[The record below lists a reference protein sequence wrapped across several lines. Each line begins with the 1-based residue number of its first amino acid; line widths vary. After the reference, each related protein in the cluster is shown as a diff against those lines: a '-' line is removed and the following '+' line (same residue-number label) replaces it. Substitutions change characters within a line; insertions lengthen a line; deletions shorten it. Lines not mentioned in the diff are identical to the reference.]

1 MKPNILLVDD
11 EKKML
16 DILQIN
22 LSAAYKVY
30 VAENGLE
37 AQQIIKNYPLD
48 MVISDLKM
56 PKMDGRELFAWV
68 KKEFPSLPFIIMTA
82 FGTVED
88 AVDAMKNGAFDYIVK
103 PLKLDVLKQTI
114 EKTLHFQG
122 LVSENRK
129 LKDKLIRVEE
139 YRKIITA
146 DPQMNKILNF
156 AKQAAQSDANVLI
169 TGESGT
175 GKQLMAEYIHNMS
188 NVSDGPFVEIN
199 AGAIPHELLE
209 SELFGHEKGAFTGAV
224 KSKPGKFEL
233 ANNGTLF
240 LDEIGELPIDLQ
252 VKLLHVVEQN
262 KITRVGGTKEII
274 TKVRLVTAT
283 NRNLLEEV
291 ENKKFRS
298 DLYYRLR
305 VISISLPSLKQRK
318 SDIPLL
324 AKMFVKKHF
333 QNGSDKIPVFSPE
346 ALDVLMNYSWPGNI
360 RELENVVQQ
369 ALIFAVDAKITKEN
383 LPPELLNGNSNFPVT
398 KDAFQKIKQEKTDEI
413 ITDLEIQF
421 LTGLLNKSGGNV
433 TKAAE
438 ISGYNRRQLQ
448 NLLAKYHFNLQN
460 FKL

>member
-1 MKPNILLVDD
+1 MKPSILLVDD

-30 VAENGLE
+30 VAENGME
-37 AQQIIKNYPLD
+37 AQQIIKSYPLD
-48 MVISDLKM
+48 MIISDLKM

-88 AVDAMKNGAFDYIVK
+88 AVEAMKSGAFDYIVK
-103 PLKLDVLKQTI
+103 PIKLDVLKQTI
-114 EKTLHFQG
+114 EKTLHFQA
-122 LVSENRK
+122 LVSENKK

-139 YRKIITA
+139 YRKIVTA

-156 AKQAAQSDANVLI
+156 AKQAARSDANVLI

-188 NVSDGPFVEIN
+188 NVSGGPFVEIN

-274 TKVRLVTAT
+274 TKVRLITAT

-318 SDIPLL
+318 ADIPLL
-324 AKMFVKKHF
+324 AKMFVKKHY
-333 QNGSDKIPVFSPE
+333 QNGSEQIPVFSSE

-360 RELENVVQQ
+360 RELENIVQQ
-369 ALIFAVDAKITKEN
+369 ALIFAVDGKITKEN
-383 LPPELLNGNSNFPVT
+383 LPPELLNGNSKFPLT
-398 KDAFQKIKQEKTDEI
+398 KGAFQRIKQEKTDKI
-413 ITDLEIQF
+413 IANLEIQF
-421 LTGLLNKSGGNV
+421 LTNLLNKSGGNV

>member
-114 EKTLHFQG
+114 EKTLHFQA

-369 ALIFAVDAKITKEN
+369 ALIFAVDGKITKEN

>member
-114 EKTLHFQG
+114 EKTLHFQA

-139 YRKIITA
+139 YRKIVTA

-240 LDEIGELPIDLQ
+240 LDEIGELPIELQ

-324 AKMFVKKHF
+324 AKMFVKKHY

-369 ALIFAVDAKITKEN
+369 ALIFAVDGKITKEN